1 MYTSSGLLAAFI
13 ALLCW
18 GFGDFFMQRSIRAIG
33 KIEALFFITVFG
45 VIILFPFIQGEMV
58 IFLVESQSALL
69 LFVAGAL
76 SFISAYM
83 QFRALEKGKL
93 AAVEPAMSL
102 ELPATIMIG
111 VFLLREHLT
120 VWQLVLIAGVF
131 IGVLVTSIH
140 RHHQHWWGRHKSRKV
155 VLEAGVLMAG
165 FGAIAMAGTNIMT
178 GLASRGSSPLITIWF
193 IHTFLAIISFVW
205 LWLAGSLP
213 TLLRDFR
220 TYARVIIAVAVFD
233 TAAWIAYSF
242 AVLTLPIALTIGIT
256 ESYVALA
263 AFLGLRFNHEKFER
277 HQIVGGLIAI
287 GCSIALGIISQ
298 SI

>member
-1 MYTSSGLLAAFI
+1 LAAFI

-18 GFGDFFMQRSIRAIG
+18 GFGDFFIQRSIRAIG

-45 VIILFPFIQGEMV
+45 AIILFPFIQGEIA

-120 VWQLVLIAGVF
+120 MWQLVLIAGVF

>member
-1 MYTSSGLLAAFI
+1 LSTTHFFI
-13 ALLCW
+13 
-18 GFGDFFMQRSIRAIG
+18 QRSIRAIG

-45 VIILFPFIQGEMV
+45 AIILFPFIQGEIA

-120 VWQLVLIAGVF
+120 MWQLVLIAGVF